1 MTPALL
7 ILSEKGQLLFAQSYS
22 HANMITNCAATE
34 AEATLLGSK
43 SDRLSFTTS
52 SVLSYSPVFIKFRFC
67 KY

>member
-22 HANMITNCAATE
+22 HANMITNFAATE

-43 SDRLSFTTS
+43 SDRD
-52 SVLSYSPVFIKFRFC
+52 PCFC
-67 KY
+67 